1 VVDAAMEL
9 FATFPVDEVTVIDIA
24 GSAGMTAAAVY
35 YHFASKEQIL
45 LEGVQRFTNGLL
57 AEVRSRLPGVTD
69 ADELTAL
76 MTHLLGWSRRNRS
89 SATVYFVNSVGLNL
103 LVEGVR
109 RDVRIELI
117 DLMQTAVRSVHP
129 KAKRVEVAVMAVGLV
144 SLLETAAVS
153 NLGQDQI
160 YRALGARR
168 FAAEVERILGLI
180 TGTGSGAA

>member
-1 VVDAAMEL
+1 MEL

-45 LEGVQRFTNGLL
+45 LEGVQKFTNGLL
-57 AEVRSRLPGVTD
+57 AEVRSRVGDVDD
-69 ADELTAL
+69 AEGLTVL
-76 MTHLLGWSRRNRS
+76 MSHLLGWSRRNRS
-89 SATVYFVNSVGLNL
+89 SATVYFVSSVGLNL

-117 DLMQTAVRSVHP
+117 ELLQTAVRHVHP
-129 KAKRVEVAVMAVGLV
+129 RAKKVEVAVMAVGLV

-168 FAAEVERILGLI
+168 FAAEVDRIVGLI
-180 TGTGSGAA
+180 THTGVGVA

>member
-1 VVDAAMEL
+1 MEL

-45 LEGVQRFTNGLL
+45 LEGVQRFTDAMLD
-57 AEVRSRLPGVTD
+57 EVRTQLDSV
-69 ADELTAL
+69 ADVAGLQDL
-76 MTHLLGWSRRNRS
+76 MQHLLGWSRRNRS

-103 LVEGVR
+103 LVEGLR

-117 DLMQTAVRSVHP
+117 ELLQTAVRRVLP
-129 KAKRVEVAVMAVGLV
+129 KSKKVEAAVMAVGLV

-153 NLGQDQI
+153 NLAQDPI

-180 TGTGSGAA
+180 TGTGAA